1 MKYGRRLLD
10 LKPIE
15 IMKFM
20 FALNLPKIAKFL
32 KFRSNPKEAGD
43 FFLNTFLQTFEYRQ
57 ANNIKRNDFV
67 QLLLGLKDMYTPLE
81 LASEAF
87 LVFAAG
93 YETSSTL
100 MTFTLY
106 ELALNPDIQDRL
118 REEITTGISE
128 NDGKLTYEMLFGFK
142 YLEMVIN
149 ESLRKYPPIPL
160 LFRKC
165 VKDYKI
171 QGTSLVIPKNTTVI
185 INVYSLHHDEEHFPE
200 PSKFNPERFSD
211 ENIKKIKP
219 FTYLPFGEGQR
230 NCM

>member
-1 MKYGRRLLD
+1 
-10 LKPIE
+10 
-15 IMKFM
+15 
-20 FALNLPKIAKFL
+20 
-32 KFRSNPKEAGD
+32 
-43 FFLNTFLQTFEYRQ
+43 
-57 ANNIKRNDFV
+57 
-67 QLLLGLKDMYTPLE
+67 
-81 LASEAF
+81 
-87 LVFAAG
+87 
-93 YETSSTL
+93 

-106 ELALNPDIQDRL
+106 ELALNPEIQERL
-118 REEITTGISE
+118 REEITSGILE
-128 NDGKLTYEMLFGFK
+128 NDEKLTYEMLFGFK

-171 QGTSLVIPKNTTVI
+171 QGTSLVIPNNTTVM

-211 ENIKKIKP
+211 ENIKKIKL

-230 NCM
+230 NCMCVFKNILFNVN